1 MKRLFIFF
9 ILLVFSLSAESF
21 EDYSK
26 QQSGAFDEY
35 KENLEKDYKAYVN
48 IINEEYGQYKNE
60 IKKIWNDELVSDK
73 KSWIQYSDNMKNRRI
88 VDFENEEIQ
97 IEAVV
102 DEQISKEEMEKLFMI
117 EFGNL
122 ILTDTRTA
130 YKNDTLM
137 QRIDKRLEKELNN
150 SDKTSKTDR
159 KPILA
164 DIYLNKESDKDL
176 SLSQADVQKTLEIAK
191 TEVTKA
197 PVKEKKSKEK
207 GKKIISISIP
217 MPSDAVLKKAKG
229 FKKDVLKYSK
239 IEKVDAS
246 LVYAIMHSE
255 SSFNP
260 MARSHI
266 PAYGLM
272 QIVPQS
278 AGRDI
283 SKKLYG
289 QDKILSPK
297 FLYNSGNNIQSGSA
311 YLNILYYRY
320 LKSIDNPKSRIY
332 CTIAAY
338 NTGAGNVAKAFT
350 GKTNIKE
357 ASKIINK
364 MTPEQVYNK
373 LINNL
378 PYDETKNY
386 LKKVSKRVDMYE
398 NALKQGF

>member
-1 MKRLFIFF
+1 MKKIFIFF
-9 ILLVFSLSAESF
+9 ILLIFSISAESF
-21 EDYSK
+21 EDYAK

-35 KENLEKDYKAYVN
+35 KENLEKDFTAYVN
-48 IINEEYGQYKNE
+48 IINEEYDKYKKE
-60 IKKIWNDELVSDK
+60 IKETWNDDKISDK
-73 KSWIQYSDNMKNRRI
+73 KEWVQYSDNMKNRRI
-88 VDFENEEIQ
+88 VDFDKEEIT

-102 DEQISKEEMEKLFMI
+102 DEKISNEEIEKLFLI

-122 ILTDTRTA
+122 ILTDTATA
-130 YKNDTLM
+130 YKNDKLM
-137 QRIDKRLEKELNN
+137 QNIDKRLEKELNTVQEK
-150 SDKTSKTDR
+150 SKPDK

-176 SLSQADVQKTLEIAK
+176 TLSQADVQKTLEIAK
-191 TEVTKA
+191 TAVSKV
-197 PVKEKKSKEK
+197 PVKEKKAKEK
-207 GKKIISISIP
+207 GKKVISINIP

-229 FKKDVLKYSK
+229 FKKDVFKYSK
-239 IEKVDAS
+239 AEKVDAS

-278 AGRDI
+278 AGRDV

-289 QDKILSPK
+289 EDKVFTPK
-297 FLYNSGNNIQSGSA
+297 YLYDSSNNIKAGSA

-320 LKSIDNPKSRIY
+320 LKSIDNPVSRLY

-350 GKTNIKE
+350 GKTNINE

-373 LINNL
+373 LIKNL

-386 LKKVSKRVDMYE
+386 LKKVSERVTMYE
-398 NALKQGF
+398 NVLEKGF